1 MIPIALTAE
10 FALEAGMGDG
20 WAPLSRESLR
30 PLEQGKAAGHCLSPT
45 ERGHTRPAR
54 PGVITTIGVSTV

>member
-1 MIPIALTAE
+1 
-10 FALEAGMGDG
+10 MGDG